1 MKLDKDLKSIL
12 ERIDHKGYS
21 AYRETRGEYE
31 FENYILNIEHVQG
44 DPFASSS
51 QISITVN
58 NKNERIPS
66 KYYNKNFKIIAI
78 QDYLLRKIGL
88 ELVKNSKQRG
98 SGKSE
103 LMYISQCNHEIL
115 ERTACQINERSEE
128 VTIRLEIGFLANG
141 RIINGRELEKIF
153 FVYYP
158 I

>member
-58 NKNERIPS
+58 NKNER
-66 KYYNKNFKIIAI
+66 NKRREEKWKKKKIKAVKP
-78 QDYLLRKIGL
+78 LGL
-88 ELVKNSKQRG
+88 
-98 SGKSE
+98 
-103 LMYISQCNHEIL
+103 
-115 ERTACQINERSEE
+115 
-128 VTIRLEIGFLANG
+128 
-141 RIINGRELEKIF
+141 
-153 FVYYP
+153 
-158 I
+158 